1 MARKAQTNQTAP
13 TMTETMLQKIS
24 IYQLVYKNYK
34 VRYKGKKKL
43 MQLQSF
49 NLFLGII
56 FSLNC
61 SLFDLSGKK
70 PSESV
75 SHFPAID
82 LQEST

>member
-13 TMTETMLQKIS
+13 TMTETMLQGIS

-61 SLFDLSGKK
+61 SLFGPEWEKT
-70 PSESV
+70 V
-75 SHFPAID
+75 
-82 LQEST
+82 